1 MKRNDLFQILVIEI
15 TTNIRSLPLKMVYV
29 QMSEGSKLEQFDE
42 IRN

>member
-1 MKRNDLFQILVIEI
+1 MKRNNLFQILVIEI
-15 TTNIRSLPLKMVYV
+15 TTNIRSLPPKMVNV